1 MRKVRVYYKGRY
13 YYLGKA
19 KNLEEE
25 LNLKRDFLR
34 QVVNIPEEDIELFR
48 RNFTITNKTV
58 KFIRNVGNQMS
69 MSYCISC

>member
-1 MRKVRVYYKGRY
+1 MKKVRAHYKGKY
-13 YYLGKA
+13 YYLGRA
-19 KNLEEE
+19 KNLEE

-58 KFIRNVGNQMS
+58 KIHKKCLNK
-69 MSYCISC
+69 

>member
-34 QVVNIPEEDIELFR
+34 QIVNIPEEDIELFR
-48 RNFTITNKTV
+48 RNFII
-58 KFIRNVGNQMS
+58 IRNV
-69 MSYCISC
+69 

>member
-1 MRKVRVYYKGRY
+1 MKKVRAYYKGRY

-19 KNLEEE
+19 ENLEEE

-58 KFIRNVGNQMS
+58 KFIRNV
-69 MSYCISC
+69 

>member
-34 QVVNIPEEDIELFR
+34 QVVNIPEEDMELFR

-58 KFIRNVGNQMS
+58 KFIRNV
-69 MSYCISC
+69 

>member
-58 KFIRNVGNQMS
+58 KFIKNV
-69 MSYCISC
+69 

>member
-1 MRKVRVYYKGRY
+1 MRKVRVYYRGRY

-58 KFIRNVGNQMS
+58 KFIRNV
-69 MSYCISC
+69 

>member
-34 QVVNIPEEDIELFR
+34 QVVNIPEEDIELFC

-58 KFIRNVGNQMS
+58 KFIRNV
-69 MSYCISC
+69 

>member
-58 KFIRNVGNQMS
+58 NS
-69 MSYCISC
+69 

>member
-34 QVVNIPEEDIELFR
+34 QVVNIPEDIELFR

-58 KFIRNVGNQMS
+58 KFIRNV
-69 MSYCISC
+69 

>member
-1 MRKVRVYYKGRY
+1 MRKVTVYYKGRY

-58 KFIRNVGNQMS
+58 KFIRNV
-69 MSYCISC
+69 

>member
-13 YYLGKA
+13 CYLGKA

-34 QVVNIPEEDIELFR
+34 QVVNIPEEDIELFS

-58 KFIRNVGNQMS
+58 KFIRNV
-69 MSYCISC
+69 

>member
-19 KNLEEE
+19 KNLKEE

-58 KFIRNVGNQMS
+58 KFIRNV
-69 MSYCISC
+69 

>member
-34 QVVNIPEEDIELFR
+34 QIANMPKEDIESFR
-48 RNFTITNKTV
+48 KRFVIKNKTV
-58 KFIRNVGNQMS
+58 KFIRNV
-69 MSYCISC
+69 

>member
-1 MRKVRVYYKGRY
+1 MKKVKAHYKGKD
-13 YYLGKA
+13 YYLGRA

-34 QVVNIPEEDIELFR
+34 QIVNIPEEDIELFR

-58 KFIRNVGNQMS
+58 KFIRNV
-69 MSYCISC
+69 

>member
-19 KNLEEE
+19 KNLEKE

-34 QVVNIPEEDIELFR
+34 QIANMPEEDIESFR
-48 RNFTITNKTV
+48 KRFVIKNKTV
-58 KFIRNVGNQMS
+58 KFIRNV
-69 MSYCISC
+69 

>member
-34 QVVNIPEEDIELFR
+34 QVVNIPEKDIELFR

-58 KFIRNVGNQMS
+58 KFIRNV
-69 MSYCISC
+69 

>member
-58 KFIRNVGNQMS
+58 KFIRNVWTSNRLQK
-69 MSYCISC
+69 CL

>member
-34 QVVNIPEEDIELFR
+34 QVVNIPEEDIGLFR

-58 KFIRNVGNQMS
+58 KFIRNV
-69 MSYCISC
+69 

>member
-58 KFIRNVGNQMS
+58 KFVRNV
-69 MSYCISC
+69 

>member
-1 MRKVRVYYKGRY
+1 MKKVRAHYKGKY
-13 YYLGKA
+13 YYLDKA

-58 KFIRNVGNQMS
+58 KFIRNV
-69 MSYCISC
+69 

>member
-1 MRKVRVYYKGRY
+1 MRKVRAHYKGKY
-13 YYLGKA
+13 YYLGRA

-34 QVVNIPEEDIELFR
+34 QVVNIPEEDIELFH

-58 KFIRNVGNQMS
+58 KFIRNV
-69 MSYCISC
+69 

>member
-48 RNFTITNKTV
+48 RNFTVTNKTV
-58 KFIRNVGNQMS
+58 KSIRNV
-69 MSYCISC
+69 

>member
-58 KFIRNVGNQMS
+58 KFIRNIWTSNRLQK
-69 MSYCISC
+69 CL

>member
-34 QVVNIPEEDIELFR
+34 QIANVPEEDIESLRKRFV
-48 RNFTITNKTV
+48 IKNKTV
-58 KFIRNVGNQMS
+58 KFIRNV
-69 MSYCISC
+69 